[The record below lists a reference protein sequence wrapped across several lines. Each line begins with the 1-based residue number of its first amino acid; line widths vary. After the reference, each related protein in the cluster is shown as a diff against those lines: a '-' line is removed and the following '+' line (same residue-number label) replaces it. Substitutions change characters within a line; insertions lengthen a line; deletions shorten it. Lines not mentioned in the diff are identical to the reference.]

1 MNFRRIIIHG
11 LLYGP
16 YIFHKITG
24 AGAFGPHG
32 ATYLE
37 GPVPDGNN
45 PLKAALFKHHVKQF
59 LETACSVAS
68 VVTVVNAFRDIQGD
82 RTDPITQMDILEKV
96 RTGYWKERMSPGG
109 HNGRRGLPLPLL
121 GEIVKSSL
129 DAYGLAYKTVETVHG
144 TKDHGQAQ
152 KQKESLRNRLVDF
165 ETRGNCLIIAHFD
178 QGAFVRTLNI
188 PHISPVGQ
196 FNTQTGEVTVLD
208 VDPEQDRFYKVPFDT
223 FCKGLF
229 SNYHPILRPFGYQT
243 GGYVCLI
250 IN

>member
-1 MNFRRIIIHG
+1 MNFRRIITHG
-11 LLYGP
+11 LLHGP
-16 YIFHKITG
+16 YLFHKITG
-24 AGAFGPHG
+24 TGAFGRHG

-37 GPVPDGNN
+37 GSVPDGDN
-45 PLKAALFKHHVKQF
+45 PLKAALFKHHEKQF
-59 LETACSVAS
+59 QEASCSVAS
-68 VVTVVNAFRDIQGD
+68 VVTVVNAVRDFQGD
-82 RTDPITQMDILEKV
+82 RSDPITQMDILEKV
-96 RTGYWKERMSPGG
+96 RTGYWKERMSPRG

-129 DAYGLAYKTVETVHG
+129 DAYSLAYKTVETVHG
-144 TKDHGQAQ
+144 TKDPGQAQ
-152 KQKESLRNRLVDF
+152 KQKEGLRNRLVDF

-196 FNTQTGEVTVLD
+196 YNTQTGEVTVLD
-208 VDPEQDRFYKVPFDT
+208 VDPEQERLYKVPFDT

-229 SNYHPILRPFGYQT
+229 SSYHPVLRPFGYQT
-243 GGYVCLI
+243 GGYVCVM